1 MIFKM
6 KTKTFIIPLTL
17 LICILFLFNS
27 CDLQEANNNP
37 NDPTEVPPSVMLPF
51 NQESFARLSCGTP
64 QVMAGIFMQYYLG
77 VNNHPIQVQQYILD
91 ETLYVDWDWNDYYDG
106 PMNNLKIMIDIAEK
120 EKSYYY
126 AGIGK
131 VLLANCL
138 GNITSLWGDVP
149 YKEAFSGSINR
160 SPAFDAQ
167 KDIYESIQKLLDDA
181 ITDLQTTYTGK
192 KPASD
197 DLIFGG
203 NATKWVQAA
212 YALKAR
218 YYMHLSKRAADLDYN
233 PAQKAL
239 DAVTT
244 AIKSSDGDMV
254 YRFGYNAAEYNPFYS
269 FTLLEYILP
278 NTTLTNKMLMSNDP
292 RRSFYYKKKF
302 GVATLNGLYFTSSS
316 SPVFLM
322 TYHELKFIEAE
333 ARIRLNPSD
342 PAAQAALQEGVRAS
356 IKKITGTATTD
367 AAINSFI
374 NANAVLN
381 GNFEN
386 DLSVI
391 IGQKYIAMFTSIE
404 SWTDY
409 RRTGFPVLTP
419 NEGGD
424 HNQNPGGA
432 IPRRLAYPH
441 NERIYNSNFPETVPN
456 LQDRFWWDK

>member
-1 MIFKM
+1 M
-6 KTKTFIIPLTL
+6 KTSKFTIQFAL
-17 LICILFLFNS
+17 LLLVVVMLNS

-37 NDPTEVPPSVMLPF
+37 NNPTEVPPSVMLSF
-51 NQESFARLSCGTP
+51 NQESFARLSCSTP
-64 QVMAGIFMQYYLG
+64 QVMAGIFMQYYQG
-77 VNNHPIQVQQYILD
+77 VNNHPIQVQQYVLD

-106 PMNNLKIMIDIAEK
+106 PMNNLKIMIDLAEK

-131 VLLANCL
+131 VMMANCL
-138 GNITSLWGDVP
+138 GNLTSLWGDVP
-149 YKEAFSGSINR
+149 YREAFAGSVNR
-160 SPAFDAQ
+160 SPVFDPQ
-167 KDIYESIQKLLDDA
+167 KDLYDEIQKLLDDA
-181 ITDLQTTYTGK
+181 IIDLQTTYTGK

-203 NATKWVQAA
+203 NATKWIQAA

-218 YYMHLSKRAADLDYN
+218 YYMHLTKRASELGYN

-239 DAVTT
+239 DA
-244 AIKSSDGDMV
+244 AANAMKSSDGDMT

-269 FTLLEYILP
+269 YTLLEYILP
-278 NTTLTNKMLMSNDP
+278 NLSFTNRMLMTNDP
-292 RRSFYYKKKF
+292 RRAFFYKKKF
-302 GVATLNGLYFTSSS
+302 GVATLNGLFFTSSS
-316 SPVFLM
+316 SPVFLI

-333 ARIRLNPSD
+333 ARLRINASD
-342 PAAQAALQEGVRAS
+342 PAAQTTLQEGVRAS
-356 IKKITGTATTD
+356 IKKITGTATSD
-367 AAINSFI
+367 ATINSFI
-374 NANAVLN
+374 NANAVLS

-391 IGQKYIAMFTSIE
+391 INQKYVALFTSIE

-409 RRTGFPVLTP
+409 RRTGYPVLIP
-419 NEGGD
+419 NEGGN
-424 HNQNPGGA
+424 HVQNPGGA

-441 NERIYNSNFPETVPN
+441 NERIYNSNFPATVPN